1 MYLEIK
7 MKGSDHSQSC
17 LLLSLGARKGFCCIF
32 SPSILGLCAPSGQ
45 HQVLLCQPVSPCRT
59 TAVRELGGWPRPRGL
74 TRKGRPLGQSCPA
87 SLPSVCWFI
96 VVPIYLLPPRPETK
110 LPYFLQYLC
119 ARRHGIFFGSY
130 FPITQAIEKIS

>member
-45 HQVLLCQPVSPCRT
+45 HQALLCQPVSPCRT

-87 SLPSVCWFI
+87 SLPLSAG
-96 VVPIYLLPPRPETK
+96 LLWCQFTYCLPDPRPSSPISFSTCVHADTVSSLEVIFP
-110 LPYFLQYLC
+110 LH
-119 ARRHGIFFGSY
+119 RR
-130 FPITQAIEKIS
+130 